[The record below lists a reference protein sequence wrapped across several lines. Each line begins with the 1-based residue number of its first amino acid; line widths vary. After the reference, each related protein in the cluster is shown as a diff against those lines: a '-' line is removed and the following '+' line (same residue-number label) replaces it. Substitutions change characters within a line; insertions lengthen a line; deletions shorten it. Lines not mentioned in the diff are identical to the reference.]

1 MQFVSVSAVFLKN
14 LEEYSD
20 FVLEMVNWI
29 IGRPMPGA
37 ELLKKHVNFK
47 ITQKNPSNQKLT
59 NRINGILV
67 SADPR

>member
-1 MQFVSVSAVFLKN
+1 VSVSAVFLKN

-47 ITQKNPSNQKLT
+47 I
-59 NRINGILV
+59 I
-67 SADPR
+67 